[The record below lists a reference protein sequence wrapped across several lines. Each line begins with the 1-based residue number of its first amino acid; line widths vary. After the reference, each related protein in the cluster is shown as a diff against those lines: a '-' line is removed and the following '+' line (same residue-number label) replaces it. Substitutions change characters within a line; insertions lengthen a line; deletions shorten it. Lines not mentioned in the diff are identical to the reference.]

1 MVTAA
6 AVDMWSL
13 PPSKENAWFL
23 SCVEGLMDW
32 TLMIFNGQQI
42 MDWESQ
48 ETSKVGALQR
58 LPRAFPCDNSFL

>member
-1 MVTAA
+1 
-6 AVDMWSL
+6 
-13 PPSKENAWFL
+13 
-23 SCVEGLMDW
+23 MDW

-58 LPRAFPCDNSFL
+58 LPCAFPCDNSFL